1 MLHPGLPPPP
11 SPPSLYLLG
20 DNILTA
26 ISVARQCGMVQ
37 PRERVVVVQ
46 ATAPE
51 YGNPAKIQWE
61 LANVDQG
68 EEEEEEEE
76 DVGITEDPDST
87 CQLQVSCHGACQ
99 LQVSCHGACQVQV
112 SCNGDSI
119 LTQVVV
125 MIPL

>member
-1 MLHPGLPPPP
+1 
-11 SPPSLYLLG
+11 
-20 DNILTA
+20 
-26 ISVARQCGMVQ
+26 MVQ